1 MFATTIDN
9 QPFVNVHVLQGER
22 EMAADNRSL
31 AYFQLLGIPPAPRG
45 VPRIEVGFDID
56 ANGMVNVSAKDLGT
70 GKQQNVKIVPTSGLS
85 DGEVEKLVAEAEAQ
99 KDTDARARQLA
110 DMRNEAESM
119 LYVSESALKEYGQF
133 LPPDA
138 IDKLQMDIANV
149 RLLSGKGEELD
160 KLRSALTE
168 LEQSSQKIAE
178 IVYAQAEAAQA
189 KENAQ
194 KSK

>member
-1 MFATTIDN
+1 
-9 QPFVNVHVLQGER
+9 
-22 EMAADNRSL
+22 MAADNRSL

-45 VPRIEVGFDID
+45 VPQIEVGFDID

>member
-1 MFATTIDN
+1 MIN
-9 QPFVNVHVLQGER
+9 Q
-22 EMAADNRSL
+22 AA
-31 AYFQLLGIPPAPRG
+31 I
-45 VPRIEVGFDID
+45 
-56 ANGMVNVSAKDLGT
+56 AK
-70 GKQQNVKIVPTSGLS
+70 
-85 DGEVEKLVAEAEAQ
+85 VEKLVAEAEAQ

-160 KLRSALTE
+160 KLRAALTE

-189 KENAQ
+189 KEQ